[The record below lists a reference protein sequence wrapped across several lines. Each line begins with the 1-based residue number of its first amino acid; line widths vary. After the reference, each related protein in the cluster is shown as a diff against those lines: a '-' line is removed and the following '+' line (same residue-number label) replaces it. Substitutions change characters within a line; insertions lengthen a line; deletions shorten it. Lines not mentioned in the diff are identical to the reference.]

1 MAEYTLKDFDFLKV
15 SSTFASIGYKDA
27 NGNIHIARNI
37 ELSPDGKGAYTGYAT
52 FDDNVSYGFYSDGN
66 AYDIQGNFFA
76 KLGIVETTITKTTGT
91 KLVRETNSDGTSN
104 ARPFPRYGTSVA
116 TETSSTQDS
125 SSDAVSGEVFSI
137 ATLQPREEIAMHC
150 LESMLHPYD
159 NPLLID
165 NTKIKLLV
173 EKSFLFAQEFINQ
186 AVLYREKETTSST
199 AESSK
204 YASVDSDSL
213 SSDTDKL
220 LYNISTALTNM
231 MAQSKNQYADQQRNG
246 LKVSTTD
253 LNIKTTFPDTIHAD
267 ISGSISAEVSG
278 SVSSEVSGSITTKS
292 EGTPSETT

>member
-1 MAEYTLKDFDFLKV
+1 MAEYTLKDFDFQKV
-15 SSTFASIGYKDA
+15 STTLVAVGYKDK
-27 NGNIHIARNI
+27 NGNIHIAK
-37 ELSPDGKGAYTGYAT
+37 ELVFNTDGKGLYSGYAT
-52 FDDNVSYGFYSDGN
+52 FDDYETYGFYSNGDAFDEEN
-66 AYDIQGNFFA
+66 KLFA

-104 ARPFPRYGTSVA
+104 ARPFPRYGTSVP

-186 AVLYREKETTSST
+186 AVLYREKETT

-204 YASVDSDSL
+204 YASVDYDSL

-220 LYNISTALTNM
+220 LYNIFTALTNM

-267 ISGSISAEVSG
+267 INGSISAEVSG

-292 EGTPSETT
+292 EATPPETT